1 MRITRS
7 TALFFDASVLVAG
20 SHSPEGGSALLLDA
34 CRLGA
39 FTAHVTSL
47 VILEALHALERD
59 FPARSLARFHEYLV
73 GVSWKLLSVP
83 SEEKLQE
90 YAALIH
96 PDDLHVLAS
105 AVEGQ
110 SEFLLTLDRKHI
122 LAAAKAVQEANIP
135 IYILTPGDF
144 IRKYYPLHEDY
155 PPGSPRSR

>member
-59 FPARSLARFHEYLV
+59 FPSRSLARFHEVLI

-90 YAALIH
+90 HAALIH
-96 PDDLHVLAS
+96 PHDLHVLAS
-105 AVEGQ
+105 AVEGH
-110 SEFLLTLDRKHI
+110 SDFLLTLDRKHI
-122 LAAAKAVQEANIP
+122 LAAAEAVQDANLAIR
-135 IYILTPGDF
+135 ILTPGDF
-144 IRKYYPLHEDY
+144 IRKHYPLHEEY
-155 PPGSPRSR
+155 PSRLPRRR

>member
-1 MRITRS
+1 MRITHS

-59 FPARSLARFHEYLV
+59 FPSRSLARFHEVLV

-83 SEEKLQE
+83 PEEKLQE
-90 YAALIH
+90 HAALIH
-96 PDDLHVLAS
+96 PHDLHVLAS
-105 AVEGQ
+105 AVEGH
-110 SEFLLTLDRKHI
+110 SDFLLTLDRKHI
-122 LAAAKAVQEANIP
+122 LAAAEAVQDANLAIR
-135 IYILTPGDF
+135 ILTPGDF
-144 IRKYYPLHEDY
+144 IRKHYPLHEEY
-155 PPGSPRSR
+155 PSRLPRRR

>member
-59 FPARSLARFHEYLV
+59 FPSRSLARFHEYLV
-73 GVSWKLLSVP
+73 GVNWKLLSVP
-83 SEEKLQE
+83 PGQTLHK

-96 PDDLHVLAS
+96 PDDDHVLAS
-105 AVEGQ
+105 AVEGH
-110 SEFLLTLDRKHI
+110 SDFLLTLDRKHV
-122 LAAAKAVQEANIP
+122 LPVADAVQEAKLP
-135 IYILTPGDF
+135 IHILTPSDF
-144 IRKYYPLHEDY
+144 IRQYCPPHEECRSR
-155 PPGSPRSR
+155 SPRRR